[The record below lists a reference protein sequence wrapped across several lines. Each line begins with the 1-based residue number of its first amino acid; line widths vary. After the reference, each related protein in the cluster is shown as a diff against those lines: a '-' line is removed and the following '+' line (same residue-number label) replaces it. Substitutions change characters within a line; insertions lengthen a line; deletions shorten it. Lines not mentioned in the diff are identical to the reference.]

1 MKTINKNPMHQLFK
15 VNFLNMGLM
24 ILFLVV
30 SCSSGDSEPNNIL
43 SNLVLNVTIVGS
55 DATNPNGDGSGKISC
70 TATADNAVRYA
81 YSFGGG
87 DLLESTDGTIDYTFF
102 EQGTNTYSV
111 LVIAYSSSGESI
123 NTTQSVRVL
132 QSDTTTAALVFSD
145 EFNIDGSVDPTK
157 WTFEIIPPN
166 NGSWW
171 NDEEQ
176 HYTDRADN
184 VYVSDGTLKIVAKK
198 ENYTFQG
205 STKNYTSARIK
216 TQDKFE
222 FKYKKVEVRA
232 KLPDG
237 QGTWPA
243 IWMLGANEDTVGWP
257 SCGEIDIMEQTG
269 DNKAEYLATLHWSN
283 NGNNANYGT
292 DHPDYPGNNIPVTN
306 ATTTFHVYT
315 LEWTAN
321 ELKCYVDDDLTNAF
335 VMNNNS
341 GLPFNNDFFFI
352 LNVAMG
358 GNLGKNI
365 DPNFTEGTMEIDYI
379 RVYQ

>member
-1 MKTINKNPMHQLFK
+1 MNRIIVLREKLLFHK
-15 VNFLNMGLM
+15 LCLLVFLSIANY
-24 ILFLVV
+24 
-30 SCSSGDSEPNNIL
+30 SCEGSKEDVTQP
-43 SNLVLNVTIVGS
+43 SNLNLTITIQGANES
-55 DATNPNGDGSGKISC
+55 NPNGDGSGKISC
-70 TATADNAVRYA
+70 AATADNAVRYT
-81 YSFGGG
+81 YSFEGG
-87 DLLESTDGTIDYTFF
+87 DLLESTDGTIDYTFI

-111 LVIAYSSSGESI
+111 LVYAYSSSGESI
-123 NTTQSVRVL
+123 NKTQSVSVL
-132 QSDTTTAALVFSD
+132 QSDTTTASLVFSD

-157 WTFEIIPPN
+157 WTYEIIPPN

-171 NDEEQ
+171 NDEQQ

-269 DNKAEYLATLHWSN
+269 DNKNEYLATLHWSN
-283 NGNNANYGT
+283 NGSNANYGT
-292 DHPDYPGNNIPVTN
+292 DHPDYPGDNIPVTN
-306 ATTTFHVYT
+306 ATSTFHVYT
-315 LEWTAN
+315 LEWSAN
-321 ELKCYVDDDLTNAF
+321 ELKCYADDDLSNAF